1 MRQISVLPS
10 GCQINSKYILH
21 ANSSKL
27 FFTSTLALYVVDAK
41 TYAIEKVITLA
52 EKLIFSIA
60 VSPHD
65 PNRVCSISADGSL
78 LCWNISEERVTHRNN
93 LSANLPTILAW
104 DPLNP
109 ETCAVVV
116 GRNQSAYSV
125 YLWFDLS

>member
-10 GCQINSKYILH
+10 GCQITSKSILH
-21 ANSSKL
+21 VNSSNL
-27 FFTSTLALYVVDAK
+27 YFTSTLALYVVDTK
-41 TYAIEKVITLA
+41 TYSIEKVIALG

-78 LCWNISEERVTHRNN
+78 LCWNICEERVSHRNT
-93 LSANLPTILAW
+93 LAMSAPSILAW
-104 DPLNP
+104 DPINP
-109 ETCAVVV
+109 EVCAVVV

-125 YLWFDLS
+125 YFWF